1 MDGSQTYVATSGAV
15 VALLLEVIEERA
27 EECRIQIR
35 HGQLRG
41 RLTKPLLRVLY
52 QQAKGISVAC
62 DGVGA
67 RLPLSHESIHEE

>member
-1 MDGSQTYVATSGAV
+1 MDGSQTYIATAGAV
-15 VALLLEVIEERA
+15 GAFLLEVIKERS

-41 RLTKPLLRVLY
+41 CLAKPLLCILY
-52 QQAKGISVAC
+52 QQTKGIAVAR